1 MEIHQFPPSTVHPLR
16 APSKTEDGDSGSSGN
31 FYRRSRRQQD
41 QPEDP
46 EAQDTVPSLEGTSK
60 LIDIRV

>member
-31 FYRRSRRQQD
+31 FYRRSRRQPD
-41 QPEDP
+41 QTKDSED
-46 EAQDTVPSLEGTSK
+46 QDTAPGLEDTSK
-60 LIDIRV
+60 IIDIRV

>member
-31 FYRRSRRQQD
+31 FYRRSRSQHDQQ
-41 QPEDP
+41 EEP
-46 EAQDTVPSLEGTSK
+46 EAQDPGPSLDGTSK
-60 LIDIRV
+60 IIDIRV